1 MDITRPGHPL
11 RHLVICESSL
21 TDLAV
26 GIRRG
31 ELSAREATD
40 HYLER
45 SRRFQPQL
53 NAYTDIDEKAQE
65 RADAIDDD
73 LGSGNDPGPLA
84 GVPIAI
90 KDLIDQAGAI
100 TTCGSGFYRQVAE
113 RSATVVRRLEAAGA
127 IIIGRTGLHEFA
139 FGFSSENDW
148 FGPVRNPWDT
158 ATSPGGSSGGSAVAV
173 AAGLAAV
180 AIGTDTGGSV
190 RVPAALCGVTGLK
203 VTHGRVPLTGVFP
216 LASSLDTVGPL
227 GRTVDDVA
235 GLYRVMAGHDPGD
248 PWSAHQT
255 VDTDS
260 TPVSLAGLVV
270 GVPQPWIED
279 APITGE
285 VKNAFSACLDRLDEL
300 GAIVREVRHPL
311 LQPSQELADL
321 ISAEVASVHR
331 HWLTDPSRQYGPE
344 VADRLQ
350 RTLKVSLDDYLA
362 AQVWRAGLRNATT
375 GLFDEVDVLLTPTV
389 GATRKNIGE
398 TSIMV
403 EGQPTSYRLVLS
415 WFSSL
420 VNHMGVP
427 ALAMPLRTAGDP
439 PPSIQMIGPWWSEHR
454 LLSLGRSLEEAAV
467 VAFRLPPAW

>member
-11 RHLVICESSL
+11 RHLVIHESSL

-53 NAYTDIDEKAQE
+53 NAYTEIDEKAQE

-113 RSATVVRRLEAAGA
+113 HSATVIRRLEAAGA

-173 AAGLAAV
+173 AAGLAAG

-235 GLYRVMAGHDPGD
+235 ALYRVMAGHDPVD
-248 PWSAHQT
+248 PWSAHQPENT
-255 VDTDS
+255 AS
-260 TPVSLAGLVV
+260 TPTSLKGLVV
-270 GVPQPWIED
+270 GVPQPWIET
-279 APITGE
+279 APITGD

-300 GAIVREVRHPL
+300 GAIVHEVRHPL
-311 LQPSQELADL
+311 LHPSQELSDL

-331 HWLTDPSRQYGPE
+331 HWLADPSRQYGPE

-350 RTLKVSLDDYLA
+350 RTLEVSLDDYLA
-362 AQVWRAGLRNATT
+362 AQVWRAGLRNATA

-389 GATRKNIGE
+389 GATRKTIGE
-398 TSIMV
+398 TAIVV
-403 EGQPTSYRLVLS
+403 EGEPTSYRLVLS

-439 PPSIQMIGPWWSEHR
+439 PPSLQMIGPWWSEHR

-467 VAFRLPPAW
+467 VAFRPPPAW